1 MELVV
6 ASFSMQYVAFT
17 TLVAIMKEQEIYPD
31 QDEKCPCLKTETYAV
46 TVDLF

>member
-17 TLVAIMKEQEIYPD
+17 TLVAIMKGQEIFILT
-31 QDEKCPCLKTETYAV
+31 KM
-46 TVDLF
+46 